1 LEEILPLNYYSELCG
16 IMVDIN
22 IIINFIKKY
31 FPKIKIFNN
40 KMFESSIINF
50 INRGLIC
57 LLTNDLS
64 EKTSLLIWDFIFLE
78 GNIVIMKTFLAIIN
92 ILKKRLLTIKSEE
105 DLIPLK
111 EILDETKKIKED
123 DLLLLQSLTI
133 RHYEFTSELLDKFR
147 YLSSISLAENLENGN
162 LEQIQCKL
170 RTNYSSKMKTMESK
184 YKNCNKKWPYCLN
197 DTYFETV
204 TNILE
209 YLVINHKNKCNVI
222 ENYFFNTVNNTKND
236 NNENKNNYEEEEED
250 YYDIA
255 LERRPHYCSEI
266 IEEIE
271 KERNIN
277 KEEKK
282 NNNDEENK
290 EDNKEENNENNDD
303 NGIFNKIYE
312 TIKKTSV
319 IVLSNFNPIPFNEN
333 VDDSENK

>member
-1 LEEILPLNYYSELCG
+1 
-16 IMVDIN
+16 MVDIT

-40 KMFESSIINF
+40 KMIENSIINF
-50 INRGLIC
+50 INKNLIC
-57 LLTNDLS
+57 LLTNDLN

-92 ILKKRLLTIKSEE
+92 ILKKRLFTIKSEE

-111 EILDETKKIKED
+111 EILDDAKKIKED

-133 RHYEFTSELLDKFR
+133 RHYEFTSELLDNFR

-170 RTNYSSKMKTMESK
+170 KTNYSAKMKTMESK

-222 ENYFFNTVNNTKND
+222 DNYFFNSVNNTKND
-236 NNENKNNYEEEEED
+236 NNEGKKNYEEED

-319 IVLSNFNPIPFNEN
+319 KYLSNFNPIPFNEN
-333 VDDSENK
+333 VDYNENK

>member
-1 LEEILPLNYYSELCG
+1 MEEILPLNYYSELCG
-16 IMVDIN
+16 IMVDIT

-40 KMFESSIINF
+40 KMIENSIINF
-50 INRGLIC
+50 INKNLIC
-57 LLTNDLS
+57 LLTNDLN

-92 ILKKRLLTIKSEE
+92 ILKKRLFTIKSEE

-111 EILDETKKIKED
+111 EILDDAKKIKED

-133 RHYEFTSELLDKFR
+133 RHYEFTSELLDNFR

-170 RTNYSSKMKTMESK
+170 KTNYSAKMKTMESK

-222 ENYFFNTVNNTKND
+222 DNYFFNSVNNTKNY
-236 NNENKNNYEEEEED
+236 NNEGKKNYEEED

-282 NNNDEENK
+282 NNNEEENK
-290 EDNKEENNENNDD
+290 EESNED
-303 NGIFNKIYE
+303 NGFFNKIYE

-319 IVLSNFNPIPFNEN
+319 KYLSNFNPIPFNEN
-333 VDDSENK
+333 VDYNENK

>member
-1 LEEILPLNYYSELCG
+1 
-16 IMVDIN
+16 MVDIY
-22 IIINFIKKY
+22 IITNFIKKY

-40 KMFESSIINF
+40 KMFENSIVNF
-50 INRGLIC
+50 INKNLIC
-57 LLTNDLS
+57 LLTNDLN

-92 ILKKRLLTIKSEE
+92 ILKKDLLTIKSEE

-111 EILDETKKIKED
+111 EILDKTKDIKED
-123 DLLLLQSLTI
+123 DLHLLQCLTI
-133 RHYEFTSELLDKFR
+133 RHYEFTSEYLDNIR

-170 RTNYSSKMKTMESK
+170 RTNYSSRMNTMEK
-184 YKNCNKKWPYCLN
+184 NYKNCNKKWPYCLN

-209 YLVINHKNKCNVI
+209 YLVINQKNKCNII
-222 ENYFFNTVNNTKND
+222 ENYFFNSVNNNKND
-236 NNENKNNYEEEEED
+236 NNQNKKNCDED

-266 IEEIE
+266 IKDIE

-282 NNNDEENK
+282 INNNE
-290 EDNKEENNENNDD
+290 EENNNIEE
-303 NGIFNKIYE
+303 NGILNTVYE
-312 TIKKTSV
+312 TIKRASV
-319 IVLSNFNPIPFNEN
+319 LYLSNFNPIPFNEN
-333 VDDSENK
+333 VDYNENK

>member
-1 LEEILPLNYYSELCG
+1 
-16 IMVDIN
+16 MVDIN
-22 IIINFIKKY
+22 IIIYFIKKY

-40 KMFESSIINF
+40 KMFENLIVNF
-50 INRGLIC
+50 INKNIIC
-57 LLTNDLS
+57 LLTNDLN
-64 EKTSLLIWDFIFLE
+64 EKTSLLIWDLIFLE
-78 GNIVIMKTFLAIIN
+78 GNIVIMKAFLSIIN
-92 ILKKRLLTIKSEE
+92 ILKNELLTIKSEE

-111 EILDETKKIKED
+111 NMLDKTKDIKED
-123 DLLLLQSLTI
+123 NLLFLQSLTI
-133 RHYEFTSELLDKFR
+133 RQYEFTSEYLDNIR
-147 YLSSISLAENLENGN
+147 YSSSISFAQNLENEN

-170 RTNYSSKMKTMESK
+170 RTNYSARMKTMESK

-209 YLVINHKNKCNVI
+209 YLVINHKNKSNII
-222 ENYFFNTVNNTKND
+222 ENYFFNNVN
-236 NNENKNNYEEEEED
+236 NNENDNHQDKKNCDED

-282 NNNDEENK
+282 INNNEEEIK
-290 EDNKEENNENNDD
+290 ENNNIEE
-303 NGIFNKIYE
+303 NGIFNKVFE
-312 TIKKTSV
+312 KIKRASV
-319 IVLSNFNPIPFNEN
+319 LYLSNFNPIPFNEN
-333 VDDSENK
+333 VD